1 MTATWDCQEARIA
14 LGVYVLGAIDP
25 DERAAVDEHLDTC
38 PRCRDELA
46 EFMELPALLALVPS
60 EEAIAL
66 ADGPLPGDP
75 LLLPPMTFLGRR
87 RDTMSSDTV
96 SGGLEAAPPL
106 EATAPYPT
114 LPPPAVPP
122 AMPPTPVPPTP
133 VQSSTAAP
141 STRFLAASAP
151 DAAIARVPGPAQVAG
166 SSAGPSA
173 PGGPA
178 ADGEAYPPPPANVV
192 DLAAVRRKRRGLA
205 SIAAVAA
212 AAVVIGAASFGG
224 AKLAA
229 SPAPA
234 PAQQALGQDLHPAGA
249 PNGAWLTAIGS
260 NGQEAATVTYQ
271 SMRWG
276 TQLAAKVSG
285 LPVDTPCQ
293 MWVVEGD
300 GARQLAGSWVTDSDE
315 GNVWYPSSAGVTA
328 TDIKSFIITVQG
340 GQPITVTI

>member
-1 MTATWDCQEARIA
+1 MTATWDCEEARIA

-38 PRCRDELA
+38 PRCRAELA
-46 EFMELPALLALVPS
+46 EFMELPGLLALVPS

-75 LLLPPMTFLGRR
+75 LLLPPVTFLARR
-87 RDTMSSDTV
+87 RDPV
-96 SGGLEAAPPL
+96 SGGLEASPPL

-122 AMPPTPVPPTP
+122 AAPPAVPPATAASSTAVPPT
-133 VQSSTAAP
+133 S
-141 STRFLAASAP
+141 SAP
-151 DAAIARVPGPAQVAG
+151 DAVIARFPVPDQMAG
-166 SSAGPSA
+166 RAAGPSA
-173 PGGPA
+173 PAGSASGGGA
-178 ADGEAYPPPPANVV
+178 APPPPANVV
-192 DLAAVRRKRRGLA
+192 DLAARRKRRGLA

-229 SPAPA
+229 SPVPAPA
-234 PAQQALGQDLHPAGA
+234 PQALGQDLHPAGA
-249 PNGAWLTAIGS
+249 PNGAWLTASGS
-260 NGQEAATVTYQ
+260 NGQAAATVAYQ

-315 GNVWYPSSAGVTA
+315 GNIWYPSSAGATA

>member
-1 MTATWDCQEARIA
+1 MTATWECQEARIA
-14 LGVYVLGAIDP
+14 LGVYALGAIDP

-38 PRCRDELA
+38 PRCRAELA
-46 EFMELPALLALVPS
+46 DFMELPGLLALVPA
-60 EEAIAL
+60 EEAITL
-66 ADGPLPGDP
+66 AEGPLPGDP
-75 LLLPPMTFLGRR
+75 PLLPAVTFLARR
-87 RDTMSSDTV
+87 RDTV
-96 SGGLEAAPPL
+96 SRGLEGTPPL

-122 AMPPTPVPPTP
+122 AVPPT
-133 VQSSTAAP
+133 AG
-141 STRFLAASAP
+141 AP
-151 DAAIARVPGPAQVAG
+151 DAVIARFPVPAQIAA
-166 SSAGPSA
+166 STTR
-173 PGGPA
+173 PA
-178 ADGEAYPPPPANVV
+178 ADGEALPPPPANVV
-192 DLAAVRRKRRGLA
+192 DLAAARRKRRGLA
-205 SIAAVAA
+205 SVAAVAA

-229 SPAPA
+229 SPVPAPA
-234 PAQQALGQDLHPAGA
+234 PQALGQDLHPAGA
-249 PNGAWLTAIGS
+249 PNGAWLTASGS
-260 NGQEAATVTYQ
+260 NGQAAATVAYQ

-315 GNVWYPSSAGVTA
+315 GNVWYPSSAGATA
-328 TDIKSFIITVQG
+328 TDIKSFVITVRG